1 MAYNIKIRGVIDSID
16 WDWGE
21 EVFTPSMIES
31 ELERANGDDL
41 LIDIDSVGGCVHSG
55 INIYTK
61 IRRYAQE
68 HNAVVTTR
76 TDGFVASIATIVFSA
91 GDKRIVNE
99 FMQPFVHEPWMM
111 LWSVTATEVRK
122 DLATLEATKH
132 MLADFYSKH
141 TTLSYTE
148 AHELMENDTW
158 MTAEY
163 CKEIGFATEIETL
176 SNSDMRLV
184 ASLRSNLTTTKNNTM
199 TKKKTST
206 LSWMKRITNAMGP
219 APKAQLELA
228 DEAGKLVVFPELEV
242 EDTPKLG
249 DKVTYDGD
257 AMYTGSLE
265 TEEYIIEV
273 LDGVITEVIV
283 IAEIDK
289 DEIIDELVAK
299 IETLNAE
306 VVASKEENTRLNG
319 VINSIKS
326 DAKPDTTKTTA
337 GNKGEEISAV
347 DASIAKIRNRRK
359 NAK

>member
-1 MAYNIKIRGVIDSID
+1 
-16 WDWGE
+16 
-21 EVFTPSMIES
+21 
-31 ELERANGDDL
+31 
-41 LIDIDSVGGCVHSG
+41 
-55 INIYTK
+55 
-61 IRRYAQE
+61 
-68 HNAVVTTR
+68 
-76 TDGFVASIATIVFSA
+76 
-91 GDKRIVNE
+91 
-99 FMQPFVHEPWMM
+99 
-111 LWSVTATEVRK
+111 
-122 DLATLEATKH
+122 
-132 MLADFYSKH
+132 
-141 TTLSYTE
+141 
-148 AHELMENDTW
+148 
-158 MTAEY
+158 
-163 CKEIGFATEIETL
+163 
-176 SNSDMRLV
+176 
-184 ASLRSNLTTTKNNTM
+184 M

-206 LSWMKRITNAMGP
+206 LSWMNKIANAIGSST
-219 APKAQLELA
+219 KAQLELA

-242 EDTPKLG
+242 EDTPKVG

-265 TEEYIIEV
+265 TEEYIIEA

-306 VVASKEENTRLNG
+306 VVASKKENTRLNG